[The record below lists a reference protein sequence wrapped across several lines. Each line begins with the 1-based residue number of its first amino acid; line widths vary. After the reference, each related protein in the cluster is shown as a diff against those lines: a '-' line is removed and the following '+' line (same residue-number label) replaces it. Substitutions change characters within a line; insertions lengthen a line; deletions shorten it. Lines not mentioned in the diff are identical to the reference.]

1 MKTNASG
8 LTRAQTHIQSRFSF
22 LQASLKVELIQ
33 HLTRSIDC
41 LLAWFDEN
49 LDIAKVEEYIQQ
61 QQYTY
66 PTSPRFWTGSLPGV
80 ADGQARS
87 AS

>member
-1 MKTNASG
+1 M
-8 LTRAQTHIQSRFSF
+8 QSRFPW
-22 LQASLKVELIQ
+22 ASLGPTQ
-33 HLTRSIDC
+33 HFSRSTDC

-49 LDIAKVEEYIQQ
+49 FEMDEVDKHILQEQQ
-61 QQYTY
+61 AY